1 MEDHIRLM
9 DFSAGYGKRDVISNV
24 YAEIRKPGINTILG
38 RNGSGKTTLLR
49 SLIKYTGRSSGK
61 AMFGDVDIDDICVE
75 DLPCYVSYSPA
86 ILNESMGFTAINIVS
101 SARKGNGWVEKD
113 DAMKALG
120 LLNAAP
126 LAYRNFSEL
135 SAGQMRIVLMARA
148 VASESPTIM
157 LDEPTSNLDVANK
170 AAVIGIMK
178 GLASRGFAI
187 LVATHDLEVAF
198 ASDWIIAMKDGKV
211 IRSGKRED
219 IISSAS
225 LSELYGTRINVL
237 RRNGR
242 AIAYAA
248 DL

>member
-1 MEDHIRLM
+1 MEDHIKLV
-9 DFSAGYGKRDVISNV
+9 DFSAGYGKEDVISGV

-61 AMFGDVDIDDICVE
+61 ALFGDLDIEGIRIE

-86 ILNESMGFTAINIVS
+86 IINESMGFTAINMVS
-101 SARKGNGWVEKD
+101 SARKGRGWVEKD
-113 DAMKALG
+113 DAMKALR
-120 LLNAAP
+120 LLNASS
-126 LAYRNFSEL
+126 LADRNFSEL
-135 SAGQMRIVLMARA
+135 SAGQMRIVLIARA
-148 VASESPTIM
+148 VASGSPTIM

-170 AAVIGIMK
+170 AAVIRIMRELSSQ
-178 GLASRGFAI
+178 GFSLLA
-187 LVATHDLEVAF
+187 ATHDLEVAF

-211 IRSGKRED
+211 IRSGARDD

-225 LSELYGTRINVL
+225 LSELYGTRIRVL
-237 RRNGR
+237 RRKGK

>member
-9 DFSAGYGKRDVISNV
+9 DLSAGYGKDDVIRKV

-49 SLIKYTGRSSGK
+49 SLIKYTRVSSGK
-61 AMFGDVDIDDICVE
+61 ALFGDVDMEDIRVE

-86 ILNESMGFTAINIVS
+86 IINDSMGFTAINIVS
-101 SARKGNGWVEKD
+101 SARKGRGWVEKD

-120 LLNAAP
+120 MLNASS
-126 LAYRNFSEL
+126 LADRNFGEL

-148 VASESPTIM
+148 VASAAPTIM
-157 LDEPTSNLDVANK
+157 LDEPTSNLDMANK

-178 GLASRGFAI
+178 SLSLQGFSL
-187 LVATHDLEVAF
+187 LVATHDLDVAF
-198 ASDWIIAMKDGKV
+198 ASDWIIAMKDGMV

-225 LSELYGTRINVL
+225 LSELYGARINVL
-237 RRNGR
+237 RRNGK
-242 AIAYAA
+242 AVAYAA